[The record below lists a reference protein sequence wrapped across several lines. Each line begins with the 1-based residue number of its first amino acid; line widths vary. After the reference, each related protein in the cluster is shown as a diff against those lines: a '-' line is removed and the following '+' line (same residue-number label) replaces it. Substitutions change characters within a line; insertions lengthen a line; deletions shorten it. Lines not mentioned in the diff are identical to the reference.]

1 MLRDISC
8 CSYYYKDRVKQNE
21 PTIGFIAQQ
30 VRTILPQAISLETRF
45 IPDQLKRLKS
55 SWDGLNMN
63 WIQEDPSYNILDE
76 SGNIADV
83 SGVKYQFMVR
93 NSLDEPEERVNAI
106 GNENGAFTFDNSYNY
121 VFCYGKEV
129 NDFHTLDKLKLFTL
143 NFSATQEIDKRQREH
158 KEKLNNLNIE
168 FGFAEDKI
176 RNLKEELNSSKTE
189 IETLKTQMSAILE
202 RLNAAGI

>member
-1 MLRDISC
+1 MGRIKYELD
-8 CSYYYKDRVKQNE
+8 
-21 PTIGFIAQQ
+21 T
-30 VRTILPQAISLETRF
+30 RT
-45 IPDQLKRLKS
+45 
-55 SWDGLNMN
+55 
-63 WIQEDPSYNILDE
+63 DPSYNILDE

-93 NSLDEPEERVNAI
+93 NSLDESEERVNAI
-106 GNENGAFTFDNSYNY
+106 GNEDGTFTFDNSYNY

-168 FGFAEDKI
+168 LGFAENKI
-176 RNLKEELNSSKTE
+176 RNLQEELNSSKTE